1 MMDKTRY
8 LEVVSKNAPKSKH
21 LKTMVCA
28 FIIGGIICCIGE
40 GLLDAVKAIFP
51 YLDKD
56 SASGVVSITLIFLGA
71 LLTGFGIYDDIG
83 NVAGGG
89 SIVPITGFANSI
101 VSPAMEFKKEGI
113 ILGICAK
120 MFVIAGPIIV
130 LGVFASFISGIL
142 AFLGL

>member
-8 LEVVSKNAPKSKH
+8 LELVSQNAPKSKH
-21 LKTMVCA
+21 LKTMICA
-28 FIIGGIICCIGE
+28 FVVGGIICCIGE
-40 GLLDAVKAIFP
+40 GLMDAVKAIFP

-71 LLTGFGIYDDIG
+71 LLTGLGVYDDIG
-83 NVAGGG
+83 NFAGGG